1 MVADLALGS
10 SGAAAKMAPH
20 GSMIF
25 VQLSSAAY
33 AVLTRVIL
41 TQGISST
48 VFLFYQFAIA
58 TIFMAALAFIFER
71 YCTGVTLRLC
81 NFSLSKNK
89 ASAHQIHLML
99 DFSTRLHWNLL
110 SACLYYI
117 SSSLEAAVINLNPVF
132 TFILSIMFRQE
143 ELAIHTPWGKGKVFG
158 TILSVSG
165 ALTLMLWKDSASSA
179 SSLTSSSLLE
189 WVLGLVMVL
198 LGVLALSTW
207 ILLLGPMTRRYPA
220 QISLTAIMFFFGMLQ
235 TAILAGVTSP
245 KASEWKINMDLEIAN
260 VLFGGVFCC
269 GVASLFIT
277 WCAGVK
283 GPIFVASFAPLGLV
297 FTTILEMAFL
307 GDSLYYGSIVGAIM
321 VVVGLYIYLWSKA
334 KEEAA
339 YIWIEGD
346 EEINSSLIV

>member
-33 AVLTRVIL
+33 VVLTRVVL
-41 TQGISST
+41 TRGISST

-71 YCTGVTLRLC
+71 ITV
-81 NFSLSKNK
+81 SL
-89 ASAHQIHLML
+89 
-99 DFSTRLHWNLL
+99 NLL

-117 SSSLEAAVINLNPVF
+117 PSSLEAAVLNLNPVF
-132 TFILSIMFRQE
+132 TFILSIISRQE

-158 TILSVSG
+158 TLLSVSG

-220 QISLTAIMFFFGMLQ
+220 EISLTAIMFFFGMLQ
-235 TAILAGVTSP
+235 TAIVAGVTSP
-245 KASEWKINMDLEIAN
+245 KASEWKINLDLEIAN

-269 GVASLFIT
+269 GMTNLFTT

-307 GDSLYYGSIVGAIM
+307 GDSLHCGSIIGSIM
-321 VVVGLYIYLWSKA
+321 VVVGLYIHLWSKA

-346 EEINSSLIV
+346 EEINYSLIV

>member
-1 MVADLALGS
+1 MVADSALGS

-33 AVLTRVIL
+33 VVLSRVIL

-48 VFLFYQFAIA
+48 VFLVYQFAIA
-58 TIFMAALAFIFER
+58 TIFMAALGA
-71 YCTGVTLRLC
+71 T
-81 NFSLSKNK
+81 KNK

-99 DFSTRLHWNLL
+99 DFSTRLHWDNIVAELI
-110 SACLYYI
+110 I
-117 SSSLEAAVINLNPVF
+117 SISLEAAVVNLNPVF
-132 TFILSIMFRQE
+132 TFILSIISRQE
-143 ELAIHTPWGKGKVFG
+143 ELAIHTPWGKGKIFG
-158 TILSVSG
+158 TLLSVSG

-179 SSLTSSSLLE
+179 NSLTSSSLLE

-220 QISLTAIMFFFGMLQ
+220 EISLTAIMFFFGTLQ
-235 TAILAGVTSP
+235 TAVVAAVTSH
-245 KASEWKINMDLEIAN
+245 KASEWKLNLDLEI
-260 VLFGGVFCC
+260 GVFYC
-269 GVASLFIT
+269 GVANLFTT

-307 GDSLYYGSIVGAIM
+307 GDSLYYGSVVGAIM

-339 YIWIEGD
+339 YNWIEGD
-346 EEINSSLIV
+346 GEINSSLIV

>member
-71 YCTGVTLRLC
+71 ITL
-81 NFSLSKNK
+81 S
-89 ASAHQIHLML
+89 Q
-99 DFSTRLHWNLL
+99 NLL

>member
-71 YCTGVTLRLC
+71 ITL
-81 NFSLSKNK
+81 S
-89 ASAHQIHLML
+89 Q
-99 DFSTRLHWNLL
+99 NLL

-165 ALTLMLWKDSASSA
+165 ALTLMLWKNSASSA

-207 ILLLGPMTRRYPA
+207 ILLLGPMTR
-220 QISLTAIMFFFGMLQ
+220 
-235 TAILAGVTSP
+235 
-245 KASEWKINMDLEIAN
+245 
-260 VLFGGVFCC
+260 
-269 GVASLFIT
+269 
-277 WCAGVK
+277 
-283 GPIFVASFAPLGLV
+283 
-297 FTTILEMAFL
+297 
-307 GDSLYYGSIVGAIM
+307 SIVGAIM